1 MFETL
6 EEQMKID
13 EQKATTKRERMI
25 RWTLIAMFSIILF
38 GALLICI
45 SIFT

>member
-1 MFETL
+1 MFATL
-6 EEQMKID
+6 EEQIKID
-13 EQKATTKRERMI
+13 ERKATTKREQMI
-25 RWTLIAMFSIILF
+25 RWALIAMFSIILF